1 MQETASLL
9 KEIVMYEL
17 LALGIVAI
25 AALFF
30 QQWLHIKER
39 ESLLN
44 RIMANSYKE
53 YEYYQKMFE
62 GEVKELKDQRDKAKE
77 DISEEEEIKEQM
89 DLEYKKEKEFV
100 KTTDEDWEDEEV
112 DYEKLREIRKGR

>member
-1 MQETASLL
+1 
-9 KEIVMYEL
+9 MYEL

-44 RIMANSYKE
+44 RVMARD
-53 YEYYQKMFE
+53 YEQFQYYEKMFK
-62 GEVKELKDQRDKAKE
+62 GEVKELKDQRTEVKKE
-77 DISEEEEIKEQM
+77 LGEDAEIKKEM
-89 DLEYKKEKEFV
+89 DVEYVKEKEFV
-100 KTTDEDWEDEEV
+100 EGTEEDWEEDEV
-112 DYEKLREIRKGR
+112 DLEKLREKLKE

>member
-1 MQETASLL
+1 
-9 KEIVMYEL
+9 MYEL

-44 RIMANSYKE
+44 RIMANNYQE
-53 YEYYQKMFE
+53 YEYYKKMFE
-62 GEVKELKDQRDKAKE
+62 GEVKELKDQRDDVKKE
-77 DISEEEEIKEQM
+77 IGMDEEIKKEM
-89 DLEYKKEKEFV
+89 DLEYKTEKDFLQ
-100 KTTDEDWEDEEV
+100 TTEEDWTEDDV
-112 DYEKLREIRKGR
+112 DLKELRERIKE

>member
-1 MQETASLL
+1 M
-9 KEIVMYEL
+9 EL

-25 AALFF
+25 AASFF

-62 GEVKELKDQRDKAKE
+62 GEVKELKDQRKE
-77 DISEEEEIKEQM
+77 AQKEKTEDDEIKEIM
-89 DLEYKKEKEFV
+89 DVEYKKEKEFIEG
-100 KTTDEDWEDEEV
+100 TEEDWDESEV
-112 DYEKLREIRKGR
+112 DFKKLRERIPKD

>member
-1 MQETASLL
+1 
-9 KEIVMYEL
+9 MYEL
-17 LALGIVAI
+17 LILGITAI
-25 AALFF
+25 GALTL

-62 GEVKELKDQRDKAKE
+62 GEVKELKDQRKDMKVEDKE
-77 DISEEEEIKEQM
+77 DAEIKKEM
-89 DLEYKKEKEFV
+89 DLEYTKEREFLEQ
-100 KTTDEDWEDEEV
+100 TEEDWEEAEV
-112 DYEKLREIRKGR
+112 DLKKLREKISKD

>member
-1 MQETASLL
+1 
-9 KEIVMYEL
+9 MYEL

-44 RIMANSYKE
+44 RVMARD
-53 YEYYQKMFE
+53 YEQFQYYEKMFK
-62 GEVKELKDQRDKAKE
+62 GEVDELKDQRKE
-77 DISEEEEIKEQM
+77 VKEENREDEEIKKEM
-89 DLEYKKEKEFV
+89 DLEYAKEKKFIEG
-100 KTTDEDWEDEEV
+100 TEEDWSTEDI
-112 DYEKLREIRKGR
+112 DLEKLRERIGKE

>member
-1 MQETASLL
+1 M
-9 KEIVMYEL
+9 EL

-25 AALFF
+25 VALFF

-44 RIMANSYKE
+44 RIMANSYQE

-62 GEVKELKDQRDKAKE
+62 GEVKELKKQRDEAGEEVSE
-77 DISEEEEIKEQM
+77 DEEIKKEM
-89 DLEYKKEKEFV
+89 DVEYEKEQEFI
-100 KTTDEDWEDEEV
+100 KNTDEDWEDEDI
-112 DYEKLREIRKGR
+112 DYKKLRERIKE

>member
-1 MQETASLL
+1 
-9 KEIVMYEL
+9 MYEL
-17 LALGIVAI
+17 LILGIVAI

-44 RIMANSYKE
+44 RIMANSYQE

-62 GEVKELKDQRDKAKE
+62 GEVKELKNQRDEVKKE
-77 DISEEEEIKEQM
+77 VGEDDEIKKEM
-89 DLEYKKEKEFV
+89 DLEYEKEKEFIEG
-100 KTTDEDWEDEEV
+100 TEEDWGENEV
-112 DYEKLREIRKGR
+112 DLEKLRERIGKK